1 MTPDQLQRL
10 ASIGFVFRLY
20 TKRENR
26 MKELVAYYQAGK
38 NVNSIPKSEPE
49 LKRFTKHQR
58 DEYKRWM
65 EGKSSSMT
73 PERVEALKEIGFDF
87 KPKRLV
93 ASTLGVQ
100 KTWDERYRELLEYQK
115 QHGDTCVPFQVA
127 GGLGRW
133 VVAQRTSL
141 KQFFSGEKGPMN
153 AERVSRLTAI
163 GFIVDVHDY
172 RRRQKMAKTTNDG
185 GDDVPSADE

>member
-1 MTPDQLQRL
+1 
-10 ASIGFVFRLY
+10 
-20 TKRENR
+20 

-38 NVNSIPKSEPE
+38 NVNSIPKSKLE
-49 LKRFTKHQR
+49 LKRFSTHQR

-87 KPKRLV
+87 RPKRLV

-115 QHGDTCVPFQVA
+115 TRRYLCSVSNGWRSGALGYGATNQFETIFQW
-127 GGLGRW
+127 R
-133 VVAQRTSL
+133 
-141 KQFFSGEKGPMN
+141 KGPHECG
-153 AERVSRLTAI
+153 ASTATDSYWI
-163 GFIVDVHDY
+163 Y
-172 RRRQKMAKTTNDG
+172 CRC
-185 GDDVPSADE
+185 P